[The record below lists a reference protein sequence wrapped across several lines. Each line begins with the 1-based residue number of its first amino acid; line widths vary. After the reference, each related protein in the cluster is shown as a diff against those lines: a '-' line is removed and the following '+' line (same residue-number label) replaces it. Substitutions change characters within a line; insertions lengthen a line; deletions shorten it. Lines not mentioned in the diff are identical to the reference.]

1 MSEWFQS
8 KVKFLRQMDNGL
20 IKQITEQYLVDA
32 MSFTE
37 CEARVMKEVGDGMRE
52 VTMMSVARSNIKEVV
67 FYGDTDLW
75 WKTKVTYNLM
85 DEDTEKEKKITTYL
99 LVNANDLKEAYE
111 RTEEHLREMLVP
123 FQIPKIEE
131 SPIIDVY
138 QYEQALRQGLRKATE
153 EESAAAKDAE
163 PIKAPKIKP
172 KDVEFES
179 KFEVPKSRDEEE

>member
-1 MSEWFQS
+1 MSQWFQS

-20 IKQITEQYLVDA
+20 IKQIVEQYLVDA

-37 CEARVMKEVGDGMRE
+37 AEARVMKEVGEGMRE
-52 VTMMSVARSNIKEVV
+52 VETVAIAKSNIKEVV

-75 WKTKVTYNLM
+75 WKVKVTYNLM
-85 DEDTEKEKKITTYL
+85 DEDTEKEKKVTTYL

-131 SPIIDVY
+131 SPIIEIY
-138 QYEQALRQGLRKATE
+138 QYEKPLAKGLRKVEETE
-153 EESAAAKDAE
+153 
-163 PIKAPKIKP
+163 
-172 KDVEFES
+172 
-179 KFEVPKSRDEEE
+179 